1 MKHLIYV
8 IFVLFICSINAQDLT
23 LLHINAKW
31 NQSNNYDLKGL
42 KNCKV
47 RMTLIEDLN
56 PSMRAQIKSLPT
68 IILLDKNGKPTLL
81 TPINKIR
88 PNIYQTI
95 YPSYGNFYDS
105 YYYNGWRYNTNVYSN
120 HKTYESNS
128 SQGSNNS
135 NNSFQSESKDI
146 SRLEVNESK
155 VKMKN

>member
-1 MKHLIYV
+1 MKKLIICLLILTGCGTYTPQPT
-8 IFVLFICSINAQDLT
+8 IKHVLAVTSEGDT
-23 LLHINAKW
+23 LLI
-31 NQSNNYDLKGL
+31 
-42 KNCKV
+42 
-47 RMTLIEDLN
+47 
-56 PSMRAQIKSLPT
+56 
-68 IILLDKNGKPTLL
+68 
-81 TPINKIR
+81 PINRIR

-128 SQGSNNS
+128 SNSSNNS

>member
-1 MKHLIYV
+1 MRL
-8 IFVLFICSINAQDLT
+8 LFILLFIISCGTYTPQPTIKHVLAVTSEGDT
-23 LLHINAKW
+23 LLI
-31 NQSNNYDLKGL
+31 S
-42 KNCKV
+42 
-47 RMTLIEDLN
+47 
-56 PSMRAQIKSLPT
+56 
-68 IILLDKNGKPTLL
+68 
-81 TPINKIR
+81 INKIR

-95 YPSYGNFYDS
+95 YPSYNMYDS

-128 SQGSNNS
+128 SNSS